1 MTPDLP
7 AVLAGRVL
15 LTPSCWLWTGAVQS
29 RGYGSVWIDGRTHLV
44 HRIAWEHAHGPIP
57 GALTVDHIAC
67 FSKACC
73 RPSHLRLLT
82 RSENSRLGSLLRW
95 GRCDLAA
102 VA

>member
-29 RGYGSVWIDGRTHLV
+29 RGYGSVWI
-44 HRIAWEHAHGPIP
+44 
-57 GALTVDHIAC
+57 
-67 FSKACC
+67 
-73 RPSHLRLLT
+73 RLLT

-95 GRCDLAA
+95 GRYDLAA